1 MRKQKAVA
9 GILAAAAVL
18 AAGCAPG
25 QIREYASRAQQ
36 AGKAAFGNEAAP
48 VMEEG
53 GAAETP
59 LEEEIADAAQ
69 ESSAQAGG
77 GETAP
82 AESAALENETAAVS
96 EGEAGASKEAVED
109 EAIRMQDWPGM
120 MRQPSERIREAW
132 AQDRAVFAGHL
143 AGMDRLNGT
152 EQAALS
158 AVLEQKS
165 YGDKTLCLQNSARYD
180 NG

>member
-9 GILAAAAVL
+9 GILAAAAAL
-18 AAGCAPG
+18 AAACAPG
-25 QIREYASRAQQ
+25 QTREYASRAQQ

-109 EAIRMQDWPGM
+109 EAFRMQDWPGM
-120 MRQPSERIREAW
+120 MR
-132 AQDRAVFAGHL
+132 
-143 AGMDRLNGT
+143 
-152 EQAALS
+152 
-158 AVLEQKS
+158 
-165 YGDKTLCLQNSARYD
+165 
-180 NG
+180 